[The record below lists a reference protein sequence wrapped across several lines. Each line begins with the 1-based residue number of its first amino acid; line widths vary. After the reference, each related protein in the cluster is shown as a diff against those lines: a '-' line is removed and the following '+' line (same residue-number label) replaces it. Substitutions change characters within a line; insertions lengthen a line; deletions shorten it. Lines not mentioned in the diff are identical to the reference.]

1 MDYRCGL
8 YAWMKIDCLTLHRLT
23 LGEEMDLW
31 FYDKSL
37 LQHLMEFHFL
47 FSVLLVPGSFSIL
60 NVVVTN
66 ILKTL
71 NFNQTLSSNGSLD
84 NFSDPTF
91 MKDYMEALTFT
102 ASITFFT
109 GIIQV
114 EDEPVL
120 FPSWCILV
128 RILCTNVR
136 IGTACLFLP
145 QILSSSHLNT
155 YVVQNGPWRSVS
167 SSCAVWKTYDSLR
180 FMCPWLIYSCVN

>member
-1 MDYRCGL
+1 
-8 YAWMKIDCLTLHRLT
+8 MKIDCLTLHRLT
-23 LGEEMDLW
+23 VGEEMDLW
-31 FYDKSL
+31 FYDKSV

-114 EDEPVL
+114 EDEPGL
-120 FPSWCILV
+120 FPS
-128 RILCTNVR
+128 
-136 IGTACLFLP
+136 
-145 QILSSSHLNT
+145 
-155 YVVQNGPWRSVS
+155 
-167 SSCAVWKTYDSLR
+167 
-180 FMCPWLIYSCVN
+180 